1 MKRSDRFINLF
12 FDCPSRYI
20 TLQIICLYNLQIS
33 ANYHRETNKIPRSQI
48 YYPRKIGLSWF
59 SEMRTNHISAAPLLI
74 RFQNVNI
81 GDDFVVKNN
90 SSHCYTDDS
99 DWYIIRFSCATL
111 PEFRAVRKHHILFSA
126 DSFQSTQCTS
136 QKRSDCSHSIVKYTV
151 DFNVWQVP
159 QNKNARWQKK

>member
-1 MKRSDRFINLF
+1 MKRSDRFINPS

-33 ANYHRETNKIPRSQI
+33 ANYHRETNKIPRRQI

-99 DWYIIRFSCATL
+99 DRYIIRFSCATL
-111 PEFRAVRKHHILFSA
+111 PEFRAVRKYHILFS
-126 DSFQSTQCTS
+126 Q
-136 QKRSDCSHSIVKYTV
+136 IL
-151 DFNVWQVP
+151 FNPRNVLRR
-159 QNKNARWQKK
+159 KGDIARTL

>member
-111 PEFRAVRKHHILFSA
+111 PEFRAVRKHHILFS
-126 DSFQSTQCTS
+126 Q
-136 QKRSDCSHSIVKYTV
+136 IL
-151 DFNVWQVP
+151 FNPRNVLRRKGVI
-159 QNKNARWQKK
+159 ARTL